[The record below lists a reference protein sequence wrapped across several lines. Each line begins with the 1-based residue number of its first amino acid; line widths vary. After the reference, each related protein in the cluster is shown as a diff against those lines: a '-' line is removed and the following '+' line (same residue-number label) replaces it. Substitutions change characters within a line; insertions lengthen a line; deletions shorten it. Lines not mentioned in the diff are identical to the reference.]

1 MPVRRGSWPPLL
13 LLATAFLLLF
23 YGQRSRS
30 SFLQIDRERPTAQLL
45 ADQVDLD
52 VGTML
57 ALRDMI
63 GLAVPVEQWTSKALE
78 LQRSI
83 EAAQL
88 AGELDPVVSGVRLI
102 APTPL
107 AARRFALLR
116 ERFAARR

>member
-1 MPVRRGSWPPLL
+1 MPARRGSWPVLL
-13 LLATAFLLLF
+13 LLATVFLLLF
-23 YGQRSRS
+23 YWQRSHS
-30 SFLQIDRERPTAQLL
+30 SFLQIERERQTAQLL
-45 ADQVDLD
+45 ADQVEVDLA
-52 VGTML
+52 TML

-63 GLAVPVEQWTSKALE
+63 GLDVPVEQWASEALA

-83 EAAQL
+83 ESARL
-88 AGELDPVVSGVRLI
+88 AGEPDPVVSGVRLF